1 MRRNLVSPDGAWF
14 PLVWRTDDKNRL
26 PSEDPEL
33 SQSSLNSLSE
43 PRERGRFFD
52 VAPAA
57 KIYCA
62 EDDFTDGWLQT
73 DAVLLIHGIAEHG
86 GIWRGWVPHLARHHR
101 VLRPD
106 LRGYGRSSPLPT
118 DEGFTVVNWA
128 DDLEALLS
136 ALQHKRVHLI
146 ATKVG
151 AQVAFELAQRQL
163 PCIASMT
170 LAGMLPSP
178 SAALG
183 ASLADLLRRIERDG
197 VESWARTTMRG
208 RMGSAL
214 SDDGMAWWTSLMG
227 EAPLASVLTSM
238 AMLSDLRGP
247 RFPERV
253 ICPTLFI
260 TAGQKSAA
268 NQYNQQPDQA
278 DMDRLIARVPNA
290 RSLSIE
296 ANSFHLAATHPDACA
311 ELTAKFIKTVNGKS

>member
-1 MRRNLVSPDGAWF
+1 ML
-14 PLVWRTDDKNRL
+14 K
-26 PSEDPEL
+26 L
-33 SQSSLNSLSE
+33 SRSSRNSLSE
-43 PRERGRFFD
+43 PSERGRFFD
-52 VAPAA
+52 VAPGA

-62 EDDFTDGWLQT
+62 EDNFTDGWLQT

-106 LRGYGRSSPLPT
+106 LRGFGRSSLLPT
-118 DEGFTVVNWA
+118 GESFTVANWA
-128 DDLEALLS
+128 DDIEVLLN
-136 ALQHKRVHLI
+136 ALQHERVHLI

-183 ASLADLLRRIERDG
+183 ASLGDLLRRIEQNG

-214 SDDGMAWWTSLMG
+214 SDDGMAWWTALMG

-238 AMLSDLRGP
+238 AMLPDVHGP

-268 NQYNQQPDQA
+268 DQYNQQPDQA

-290 RSLSIE
+290 RCLSIE
-296 ANSFHLAATHPDACA
+296 ADSFHLAATHPDACA